1 MVVLASLIFLS
12 QGTWFQLVLLLGLWR
27 YWVCVKLPWWDLSL
41 CHSVTVCS
49 ILGIHCVVKELVTR
63 LCPTLCNPMDCSP
76 PGSSV
81 YGKNSLGKNTGV
93 GSHPL
98 LQGIFPTQG
107 SILGLLC
114 CRQIQAWG
122 TLHACKQPVS
132 HPPILCTVETVL
144 WPMLLE
150 GLDFH

>member
-107 SILGLLC
+107 SSLGILHCIASKFFTIWATREVGKWQMSWRKKRMEL
-114 CRQIQAWG
+114 
-122 TLHACKQPVS
+122 
-132 HPPILCTVETVL
+132 VL
-144 WPMLLE
+144 
-150 GLDFH
+150 